1 MLGDLFWNIATS
13 MPVLGSIGLVLGAAL
28 VVGYFPL
35 LKWIPT
41 IGQYV
46 PVARLVVLLAAALLC
61 FLIGFRVSDERE
73 EAKSLKLKLAA
84 ASIDLTAAHDAADK
98 ADAARKESAAKATAA
113 EKRIAD
119 YADELKKR
127 PNAACTLVP
136 ADFARSV
143 PNDRKRTR

>member
-13 MPVLGSIGLVLGAAL
+13 MPVLGGIGLVLGAAL

-46 PVARLVVLLAAALLC
+46 PVARMVVLLAAALLC
-61 FLIGFRVSDERE
+61 FLVGFRVSDERE

-119 YADELKKR
+119 YADKLKKR
-127 PNAACTLVP
+127 PNAACTLGDG
-136 ADFARSV
+136 DFGSV
-143 PNDRKRTR
+143 PNNRKRTR